1 MGFIPRIKPSLLAK
15 VFALVYEHVACVAQ
29 GRDPVV
35 VSLEAHALAIA
46 LLVGMGGYNRPIL
59 SPASLTRA
67 LPDKVKQFP
76 IPVHLACL

>member
-1 MGFIPRIKPSLLAK
+1 VGFIPSIKPSLLAK
-15 VFALVYEHVACVAQ
+15 VFALVYEHVACMAQ

-59 SPASLTRA
+59 SPAPLTRA
-67 LPDKVKQFP
+67 VPYKVKQFP
-76 IPVHLACL
+76 IPVHLAYL

>member
-15 VFALVYEHVACVAQ
+15 VFALVYEHMACVAQ

-35 VSLEAHALAIA
+35 VGFDAHALTVP

-76 IPVHLACL
+76 IPVHFACL